1 MKKPQERE
9 LAEDSTQA
17 SQPQEEPAE
26 AAELGEDVDL
36 NLDNGLGEEQDDAD
50 DEPAEEE
57 AIDDLPEKTW
67 PTLEEY
73 KAKWDAGLAKH
84 SRANAGPFSRNNLVP
99 EPIHALWQDAAAL
112 VRRSILNRAFLV
124 FARFCLDCSLCQVP
138 YVPFDQLK
146 TDDAIARLS
155 RCRLWE
161 HMLPVQTSAS
171 HSRQIPTST
180 YR

>member
-36 NLDNGLGEEQDDAD
+36 NLDNGLGEQHDDAD
-50 DEPAEEE
+50 GEPADEET
-57 AIDDLPEKTW
+57 IDDLPEKTW

-84 SRANAGPFSRNNLVP
+84 SRVNTGPFSRNNLVP
-99 EPIHALWQDAAAL
+99 EPIQELWQDAAAL
-112 VRRSILNRAFLV
+112 VRRSIHNRGFLGLV
-124 FARFCLDCSLCQVP
+124 CFCVVLSLCQVP

-155 RCRLWE
+155 RCRPIAGFKE
-161 HMLPVQTSAS
+161 S
-171 HSRQIPTST
+171 HCDST
-180 YR
+180 GVHYAHNSGEA